1 MNNTIEKTYINALS
15 RGDQKAFEVLFLH
28 YHPKLVFFIA
38 GFIKD
43 AELARDM
50 AQDVFLSI
58 WKDKEKFSKIDSFG
72 SYIFKMAKNVVC
84 NYFDHVV
91 VDEKYVAEQ
100 LARPHEFD
108 SSEDIIFA
116 RQLQELIDVAVSQM
130 PPQRKRIYLMSR
142 VEGMSNQEIA
152 TKLKINKRTVENHL
166 TAALADIR
174 KVIQLCLLFLC

>member
-1 MNNTIEKTYINALS
+1 MKQL
-15 RGDQKAFEVLFLH
+15 KH
-28 YHPKLVFFIA
+28 
-38 GFIKD
+38 IKII
-43 AELARDM
+43 
-50 AQDVFLSI
+50 FLSI
-58 WKDKEKFSKIDSFG
+58 WKDKEKFSKIDAFG
-72 SYIFKMAKNVVC
+72 SYIFKMAKNIVC

-100 LARPHEFD
+100 LARPHVFD
-108 SSEDIIFA
+108 SSEDLIFA
-116 RQLQELIDVAVSQM
+116 RQLQDLIDITVSQM
-130 PPQRKRIYLMSR
+130 PPQRKRIYVMSR